1 MSNSLKQATL
11 DKFKAWHTDKPADY
25 FLPYI
30 NLRTQSL
37 NKREVAKAAG
47 FSYNALKPQNGNPDL
62 IEALKNL
69 EDQLRKTGILAQ
81 PAVTSSSKKKSNAT
95 TFDLN
100 ERNNELNMK
109 RLAQLE
115 KENLD
120 LRDEIRKLEMRLEC
134 SESDLERSKREN
146 ERHRE
151 TILVQ
156 NEIEIEGLL

>member
-1 MSNSLKQATL
+1 MSSAQKQATL
-11 DKFKAWHTDKPADY
+11 DKFEQWYANKSTDF

-47 FSYNALKPQNGNPDL
+47 FSYNALKPQNGNPQL
-62 IEALKNL
+62 IKAFKNL
-69 EDQLRKTGILAQ
+69 EEQLRKEGVLAQ
-81 PAVTSSSKKKSNAT
+81 PTASSSSKEAIAPEVFNQ
-95 TFDLN
+95 N
-100 ERNNELNMK
+100 ERNNALNAR

-120 LRDEIRKLEMRLEC
+120 LLDEIKRLETR
-134 SESDLERSKREN
+134 LERSQREN

-151 TILVQ
+151 TISVM
-156 NEIEIEGLL
+156 NEVEGLL

>member
-69 EDQLRKTGILAQ
+69 EDQLRKNGVLAQ
-81 PAVTSSSKKKSNAT
+81 PTVVTSSSKKKSNAT
-95 TFDLN
+95 TFDPN
-100 ERNNELNMK
+100 ERNNALNAR

-120 LRDEIRKLEMRLEC
+120 LRDEIRKLEMRLE
-134 SESDLERSKREN
+134 RSQREN